1 MKLTDWIFLIIFLA
15 LFFGGTI
22 FLPVYFTHYII
33 AKNGFFAV
41 SSLVMIIFTALIS
54 YLSIDFIIGKWKET
68 AWQAFLSKI

>member
-1 MKLTDWIFLIIFLA
+1 MKLIIDLIFLIIFLA

-41 SSLVMIIFTALIS
+41 SSLVMIIFTAITS
-54 YLSIDFIIGKWKET
+54 YLSLDFIVGKWKEK
-68 AWQAFLSKI
+68 A